1 MMISTDT
8 LVYVV
13 PIVDVNWLTFAPFDP
28 GRGYRVDP
36 PNVPQSILDLRA
48 LLPILAGK
56 TDGKAVLTPHSGTYC
71 RSGYYEGE
79 ILDVYKEAVANG
91 AELAVHL
98 HEEIKGEGT
107 RFGERDHIA
116 AVFSECYERLGG
128 AGIRAVAYRGG
139 HYAYAPFMNDI
150 LAEHEINADYSAC
163 PGMSFP
169 DREAI
174 WTEAPLS
181 ADFLPA
187 DPRAP
192 WEGQKRSSVV
202 EVPMGSDGEG
212 AAYGNILHVEM
223 SELDNLARVW
233 DAVLERARH
242 AGTPQVV
249 QCLFHTASVGKPD
262 WFDRY
267 KRFLDLI
274 PERQGQ
280 FASSEEAVALTRQ
293 FRA

>member
-1 MMISTDT
+1 MTSKDH

-28 GRGYRVDP
+28 GRGFRVDP
-36 PNVPQSILDLRA
+36 PDVPQSLVDLRA
-48 LLPILAGK
+48 LLPVLVGK
-56 TDGKAVLTPHSGTYC
+56 TDGKGVLTPHSGTYC

-79 ILDVYKEAVANG
+79 ILDLYKEAVACG

-107 RFGERDHIA
+107 RFGDREHVA
-116 AVFSECYERLGG
+116 AMFGDCYNRLSE

-150 LAEHEINADYSAC
+150 LIEHEIDADYSCC
-163 PGMSFP
+163 PGMNFP

-174 WTEAPLS
+174 WTEAPMS

-192 WEGQKRSSVV
+192 WEGQPRGDIV

-223 SELDNLARVW
+223 SEIDNLMRIWNV
-233 DAVLERARH
+233 VLERARKT
-242 AGTPQVV
+242 GTPQVV
-249 QCLFHTASVGKPD
+249 QCLFHTASVGRPE
-262 WFDRY
+262 WLDRY
-267 KRFLDLI
+267 KQFLDLV

-293 FRA
+293 FRR